1 MGFFNYTRKVKPKT
15 FTYNPI
21 YYDADKERRQ
31 QLFEKYDEKDPNA
44 MKARISGGFKRGS
57 MYYEKP
63 SVSKHR
69 KASNIRVLVIA
80 VILLVAIIYVVTNN
94 LESILTLGQ

>member
-1 MGFFNYTRKVKPKT
+1 MGFFNYTSKVKPKT

-21 YYDADKERRQ
+21 YYDAEKERREK
-31 QLFEKYDEKDPNA
+31 LFKNYDEKHPNA
-44 MKARISGGFKRGS
+44 MKSRISTGLKRGS

-69 KASNIRVLVIA
+69 KASNIRVLLIA
-80 VILLVAIIYVVTNN
+80 VILLIAIIYVISEN